1 MPPPPQTMGDG
12 GIWQKVGY
20 PTTVKMGALMGSGVG
35 LTIGFIFGSFSILR
49 QTAYPWIRGGPGPRG
64 ALATLSQYM
73 LSSGTFNLK
82 SSAIPI
88 LTSIISTAAT
98 FGFFMSIG
106 SVIRTDSPYTLTGG
120 YSPTLVAAATSGST
134 YSAILAQR
142 VRKTQQVEVEV
153 MPLKNGAERW
163 L

>member
-12 GIWQKVGY
+12 GVWQK
-20 PTTVKMGALMGSGVG
+20 VKMGAIMGSGVG

-49 QTAYPWIRGGPGPRG
+49 GGPGPRG

-73 LSSGTFNLK
+73 LSS
-82 SSAIPI
+82 
-88 LTSIISTAAT
+88 AAT

-106 SVIRTDSPYTLTGG
+106 SVIRTDSPYALPGS
-120 YSPTLVAAATSGST
+120 YSPTLVAAATSGSA
-134 YSAILAQR
+134 YSALLAQR
-142 VRKTQQVEVEV
+142 FRQTDKIEVQV
-153 MPLKNGAERW
+153 MPLKTGAERW